1 VALSDALAEALG
13 EPVSDMERL
22 SAGASRETWS
32 LATGSGKRLVLQ
44 RRPARHRERPARLG
58 FADDASLAAAIR
70 SGMLDGRLEE
80 LECELRSVVAD
91 KLAVA
96 RPEYPERGGR

>member
-1 VALSDALAEALG
+1 
-13 EPVSDMERL
+13 M
-22 SAGASRETWS
+22 
-32 LATGSGKRLVLQ
+32 
-44 RRPARHRERPARLG
+44 RHRSP
-58 FADDASLAAAIR
+58 AAIR